1 MGGATGVWTVRIKRI
16 ICKDPLCTRSRPR
29 DRRGQARKRGLLA
42 ATAEAQR
49 RNIYMGIGL
58 AFALFLAIYFVY
70 HIRAIVLVFLLT
82 LLFSIIVS
90 GPVDYLQRKGI
101 GRAWG
106 TLIVFTGLALTLIVA
121 GYSMGSIVE
130 SQVRGLIESAPT
142 LLSDAQEQ
150 IGQLQSALGLEVG
163 LLPDPQQLFD
173 SARNLL
179 SGDTFSTFVSVSAS
193 VANVFSFLVVILIAT
208 IFTVAWPT
216 PLVNGFVALWPA
228 GRRERVREILG
239 ELYRTVQRWFLGQL
253 TSMTIIGLLFTVALF
268 LIGIP
273 FALLLGIL
281 SGLLAFIPFVGPF
294 ISIIPPILLALAQ
307 DPILAL
313 WILLAYAVVQFI
325 EGNLIQPVVMNRAVS
340 LHPTVIVFALLIM
353 STLFGFVGLLLA
365 IPLIAALQVL
375 VRELWIERMDSLGK
389 DPDPPS
395 EEAKEVSPKTPKQRV
410 GRLRRAAE
418 ALFRRS

>member
-1 MGGATGVWTVRIKRI
+1 M
-16 ICKDPLCTRSRPR
+16 
-29 DRRGQARKRGLLA
+29 A

-49 RNIYMGIGL
+49 RNIYIGIGL

-70 HIRAIVLVFLLT
+70 QIRAIVLVFLLT
-82 LLFSIIVS
+82 LLFSIIIS
-90 GPVDYLQRKGI
+90 GPVDYLQRKGV
-101 GRAWG
+101 GRVSG
-106 TLIVFTGLALTLIVA
+106 TLIVFAGLALILIVA
-121 GYSMGSIVE
+121 GYSMGSVVE

-142 LLSDAQEQ
+142 LLSDAQDQ
-150 IGQLQSALGLEVG
+150 IAQLQSTLGLESG
-163 LLPDPQQLFD
+163 LLPDPQQLMD

-179 SGDTFSTFVSVSAS
+179 SGDTFSTFVSVSAG

-208 IFTVAWPT
+208 IFTVAWPA

-228 GRRERVREILG
+228 GRRRRVREILG
-239 ELYRTVQRWFLGQL
+239 ELYKTVQRWFLGQL
-253 TSMTIIGLLFTVALF
+253 TSMTIIGMLFTVALF

-313 WILLAYAVVQFI
+313 WVLLAYAVVQFI
-325 EGNLIQPVVMNRAVS
+325 EGNVIQPVVMNRAVS

-365 IPLIAALQVL
+365 IPLIATLQVL
-375 VRELWIERMDSLGK
+375 VRELWIERMDSLGA
-389 DPDPPS
+389 DPNPPK
-395 EEAKEVSPKTPKQRV
+395 EEAKDAAPETPKQRV